1 MRSAFAS
8 FAVFAMVLLAGCTA
22 GQQKK
27 QVPDF
32 SDVLNSELENLSLG
46 DWNVTELD
54 TGEIDAIFENMMM
67 EKENVSVVYFYD
79 QGCTACKTLA
89 LWLAPE
95 KRKYNSSVI
104 WFEYDIGTA
113 DGWEKYALFAD
124 SYNVSKS
131 ERYVP
136 MVYIGGNHYWGI
148 DGIRYNLTAA
158 IDECH
163 ANGCYSPFEMLKE

>member
-1 MRSAFAS
+1 MRWVLALFLAS
-8 FAVFAMVLLAGCTA
+8 FMLSGCLQEQPKANAIPDFESELGDLENVSMGNWSIEDLNDSAVDAVF
-22 GQQKK
+22 
-27 QVPDF
+27 
-32 SDVLNSELENLSLG
+32 G
-46 DWNVTELD
+46 DMLV
-54 TGEIDAIFENMMM
+54 
-67 EKENVSVVYFYD
+67 EKENVTVVYFYD

-89 LWLAPE
+89 LWLVPE
-95 KRKYNSSVI
+95 KKKYNSSVI
-104 WFEYDIGTA
+104 WFEYDIDTA

-148 DGIRYNLTAA
+148 DGIRYNLTVA

-163 ANGCYSPFEMLKE
+163 RNGCYSPFEMLKN